1 MQIKYFQDT
10 DTLMINF
17 NDSQIQETKEI
28 NENVL
33 VELDHNGNIVS
44 ITLEHAKSYAN
55 LNDLNFQ
62 QVLRT

>member
-55 LNDLNFQ
+55 INDLNFQ
-62 QVLRT
+62 QVLST

>member
-33 VELDHNGNIVS
+33 VELDGNGNIVS
-44 ITLEHAKSYAN
+44 ITLEHAKSIAN
-55 LNDLNFQ
+55 INDLNYQ
-62 QVLRT
+62 QVVGT

>member
-28 NENVL
+28 NENVF
-33 VELDHNGNIVS
+33 VELDENGNIVS
-44 ITLEHAKSYAN
+44 ITLEHAKSIAN
-55 LNDLNFQ
+55 INDLNYQ
-62 QVLRT
+62 QVVAT

>member
-17 NDSQIQETKEI
+17 NDSQIKETKEI

-33 VELDHNGNIVS
+33 VELDENGNIVS
-44 ITLEHAKSYAN
+44 ITLEHAKSIAN
-55 LNDLNFQ
+55 INDLNYQ
-62 QVLRT
+62 QVVAT